1 LTGNLN
7 IRRVDNKILIT
18 GATGNIGKE
27 LIKALKSKNVNFA
40 ALTTKDEKIE
50 GVETIKADFADIES
64 LKNAMKG
71 VSTLFLLLPSHPDAI
86 KLGENAIN
94 VAKECG
100 VNHVV
105 RSSGSFANPNSE
117 LFLEKLLGTT
127 DKYLKESGINYTI
140 TAPSCFMQNFCTTM
154 LNDYKS
160 GVIYQSAGEGKISW
174 VDVRDIAAVNVEV
187 LLNPKKFT
195 NKELIIT
202 GQESL
207 NYQETI
213 NQLNE
218 ITEKETK
225 YVAITKEFA
234 TQTLIGMN
242 FPQFFIDLII
252 SLNESIN
259 LGHFTETNDTIEK
272 VTGKKPITFKQFV
285 TDYKNTWL

>member
-1 LTGNLN
+1 M
-7 IRRVDNKILIT
+7 DKKILIT

-27 LIKALKSKNVNFA
+27 IVKLLKTKNTNFI
-40 ALTTKDEKIE
+40 ALTTKNEVIE
-50 GVETIKADFADIES
+50 GVETVTADFADTES
-64 LKNAMKG
+64 LKKAMQG
-71 VSTLFLLLPSHPDAI
+71 VTTLFLLLPSHPEAL
-86 KLGENAIN
+86 KFGENAIN
-94 VAKECG
+94 TAKECG
-100 VNHVV
+100 VTHIV

-127 DKYLKESGINYTI
+127 DKYLKESGLNYTI

-154 LNDYKS
+154 LNDYKT
-160 GVIYQSAGEGKISW
+160 GMIYQSAGEGKISW

-187 LLNPKKFT
+187 LLNPEKYT

-207 NYQETI
+207 NYQEAI

-225 YVAITKEFA
+225 YVAITKEIA
-234 TQTLIGMN
+234 TQTLTSMY

-252 SLNESIN
+252 SLNESIIQ
-259 LGHFTETNDTIEK
+259 GHFAETTETVEK
-272 VTGKKPITFKQFV
+272 VTGKKPITFKQFAV
-285 TDYKNTWL
+285 DYKNVWL

>member
-1 LTGNLN
+1 M
-7 IRRVDNKILIT
+7 DNKILIT

-27 LIKALKSKNVNFA
+27 IIKLLKTKNTNFV
-40 ALTTKDEKIE
+40 ALTTKNEAIE
-50 GVETIKADFADIES
+50 GAETVTADFADMES

-71 VSTLFLLLPSHPDAI
+71 VSTLFLLLPSHPDAV
-86 KLGENAIN
+86 KFGENAITA
-94 VAKECG
+94 AKECG
-100 VNHVV
+100 VNHIV
-105 RSSGSFANPNSE
+105 RSSGSFANSNSE

-127 DKYLKESGINYTI
+127 DKYLKESGMNYTI

-160 GVIYQSAGEGKISW
+160 GIIYQSAGEGKISW

-187 LLNPKKFT
+187 LLNPEKYT

-259 LGHFTETNDTIEK
+259 LGHFAETTDTVEK
-272 VTGKKPITFKQFV
+272 ITGKKPITFKQFA
-285 TDYKNTWL
+285 TDYKNVWL